1 MLFFFYYYSAN
12 GVLDEPYKYR
22 LPFFQSFENNLHA
35 SEIMLMYQSFRLVDF
50 TELTPSEKEIFILL
64 YCLRYSCMQEV
75 GRLHRVFRGR
85 GLKTVNYEIVA
96 QTFFGYIFLT
106 HITKPFLRCYG
117 DWLKFLGHFFFL
129 HFPLTI

>member
-1 MLFFFYYYSAN
+1 MLFFFYHYSAN
-12 GVLDEPYKYR
+12 GVLDEPYEYR

-35 SEIMLMYQSFRLVDF
+35 KEIMLMYKRVRHCDF
-50 TELTPSEKEIFILL
+50 TELSPSEKECFILI
-64 YCLRYSCMQEV
+64 YTLRFSCMQEV

-106 HITKPFLRCYG
+106 HITKPFLSC
-117 DWLKFLGHFFFL
+117 FAA
-129 HFPLTI
+129 